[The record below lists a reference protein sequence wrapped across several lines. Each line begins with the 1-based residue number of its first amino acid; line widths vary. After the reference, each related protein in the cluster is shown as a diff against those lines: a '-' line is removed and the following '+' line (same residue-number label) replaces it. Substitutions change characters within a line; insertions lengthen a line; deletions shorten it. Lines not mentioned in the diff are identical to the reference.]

1 MLTEV
6 HASLAASDIER
17 ARRWYQ
23 EKLGLTPYESW
34 PELLLFRVGQ
44 SRFSVFHTSNAGT
57 AKNTVAIWSVSDLRA
72 EVAAMRARGVV
83 FEDYD
88 FGDFKTIDG
97 VREDP
102 DDGSLNAWFTD
113 SEGNVM
119 GLAQEPKPPSS

>member
-17 ARRWYQ
+17 ARHWYE
-23 EKLGLTPYESW
+23 EKLGPIPYESW
-34 PELLLFRVGQ
+34 PELLVFRVGQ

-57 AKNTVAIWSVSDLRA
+57 AKNTVAIWPVADLRA

-97 VREDP
+97 VAEDP
-102 DDGSLNAWFTD
+102 EDGNLNAWFTD

-119 GLAQEPKPPSS
+119 GLAQEPKSASS